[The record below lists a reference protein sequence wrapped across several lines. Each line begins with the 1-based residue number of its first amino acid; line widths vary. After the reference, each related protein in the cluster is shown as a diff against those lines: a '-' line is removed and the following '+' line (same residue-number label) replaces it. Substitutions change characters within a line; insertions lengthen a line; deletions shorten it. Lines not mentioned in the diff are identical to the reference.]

1 MWKVLLTILLIGTES
16 LAASPKGHAQLRA
29 VLVKR
34 PNIVVRG
41 AYLAKV
47 EIWAVPTGTGITED
61 EYTLVGAAK
70 RSNAAGGNEIWLF
83 RITCESPLVSST
95 EVFAK
100 GFDESGYQIGRK
112 SLPYTSLTAIA
123 HALCGEP

>member
-29 VLVKR
+29 ALVQR

-41 AYLAKV
+41 AYLSRV

-61 EYTLVGAAK
+61 EYTLVGAAN

-83 RITCESPLVSST
+83 PIACESPLIPST
-95 EVFAK
+95 EIFAR

-112 SLPYTSLTAIA
+112 YLPYTTLSAIA